1 MRDYR
6 KDNKSSRSTPRMTS
20 NRSNTGAPSGVHKTV
35 KRRLQ
40 LWLLF
45 MVVFLGWAG
54 YTYVSQVFQLED
66 MQKEYAQNEVE
77 KKKAEQIRNDL
88 QHEVNRLDDPEYLL
102 DIARSKGM
110 TLPDERLIRTEEE

>member
-1 MRDYR
+1 
-6 KDNKSSRSTPRMTS
+6 
-20 NRSNTGAPSGVHKTV
+20 
-35 KRRLQ
+35 
-40 LWLLF
+40 